1 MSTSIRV
8 LLFFLTVIGCAF
20 SESFP
25 PADVKIAGD
34 LDYGHTSA
42 PVECASTPR
51 YHALVFNAHSGDRV
65 DVTVTA
71 EGRHAEV
78 AIADPSLN
86 ELASGTNHVT
96 TTLPDRGPD
105 VEAYYIVFRD
115 SENKPA
121 RFTVHLKKL
130 APETSK

>member
-1 MSTSIRV
+1 MFNVNRV
-8 LLFFLTVIGCAF
+8 SALFVIAISCAF

-25 PADVKIAGD
+25 PAEVKIAGD

-42 PVECASTPR
+42 PVECAASPR

-86 ELASGTNHVT
+86 ELASGTTHVT

-130 APETSK
+130 AAEPSQ

>member
-1 MSTSIRV
+1 MFIANRAFALFTV
-8 LLFFLTVIGCAF
+8 LISCAF

-25 PADVKIAGD
+25 AADVKIAGD
-34 LDYGHTSA
+34 LDYGHSSPPVDCATS
-42 PVECASTPR
+42 PR

-65 DVTVTA
+65 DVTVTS
-71 EGRHAEV
+71 EGRRAEV

-96 TTLPDRGPD
+96 TVLPDRGPD

-130 APETSK
+130 AAEPSQ